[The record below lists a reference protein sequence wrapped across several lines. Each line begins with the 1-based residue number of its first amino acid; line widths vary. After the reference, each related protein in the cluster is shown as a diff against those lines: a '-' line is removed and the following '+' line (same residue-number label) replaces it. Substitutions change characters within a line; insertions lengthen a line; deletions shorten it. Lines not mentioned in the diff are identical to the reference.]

1 MDPSPH
7 PLSQFVL
14 KMHSRCD
21 LACDHCYVFE
31 HADQSW
37 RGRPTVISDELLDLT
52 ARRIADHARTHR
64 LDTVHVVL
72 HGGEPLLAGRT
83 RLRRAAQSLSTA
95 LSGISALDLR
105 IHTNGVTLDEKFCEL
120 FAEYDIKVGI
130 SLDGDRAAND
140 LHRRYRDG
148 RSSHTR
154 VLHAIDLLR
163 GPRYRHLFAGLLCTV
178 DLRND
183 PVTVYDALA
192 ELAPPRID
200 FLLPHATWDEPP
212 PRPDTGTSATP
223 YGDWLLRVHDRWS
236 AAGRPMGVRVLDSVL
251 RTLRGASSLT
261 ESLGLAPV
269 ELAVI
274 ETDGALEQADSLKT
288 AYDGAPGTGLHVA
301 VNSLDEMALHPGI
314 TARQQGLDGLCE
326 TCRNCPVVRSCGGG
340 LYAHRY
346 RSEGG
351 SGTFM
356 NPSVYCADLKQLITG
371 IRDREPSR
379 TPMPHLPL
387 DDTHLAEI
395 AAGFG
400 GADAVDRLA
409 RHELTVNRELL
420 AAVWHESPHDDT
432 GTAAWETLAV
442 LDAEAPESVDAVLAH
457 PYLRPWAQRVL
468 RGDGEAG
475 PIAMR
480 GVAELAA
487 AALLR
492 SGRAGS
498 VTVPT
503 GSGVLRL
510 PTLGSLVV
518 ADAASASASVSAQV
532 TSGTDEGFI
541 VRIAG
546 REHTVGRKS
555 SVDPAWWGRHRF
567 ELPGWAVALED
578 TDPWRDAHGYPV
590 RARLTA
596 AAAERWHQDLAAA
609 WEWIRRELPAYAP
622 GIAAGLSV
630 VTPLRDAAAGADI
643 SSAARDA
650 FGAVGIARP
659 GAPHTLACLLVH
671 EFQHVK
677 LGAVLDVADLYDPT
691 CERLFYAPWRPDPR
705 PLEGLLQGTYAH
717 IAVVDYWRARLR
729 STHGAAAHDAEIRFA
744 RWREQTAEAVD
755 TLIGSGALTALGERF
770 VTAMGETVATRLTEP
785 VSADALISARRT
797 AADHKVRTTAGD

>member
-1 MDPSPH
+1 MISGA
-7 PLSQFVL
+7 VL
-14 KMHSRCD
+14 D
-21 LACDHCYVFE
+21 IA
-31 HADQSW
+31 
-37 RGRPTVISDELLDLT
+37 

-72 HGGEPLLAGRT
+72 HGGEPLLAGRE
-83 RLRRAAQSLSTA
+83 RLRLAAQSLHTA
-95 LSGISALDLR
+95 LSGICALDLR
-105 IHTNGVTLDEKFCEL
+105 IHTNGVTLDEKFCDL
-120 FAEYDIKVGI
+120 FAEFDIKVGV

-140 LHRRYRDG
+140 LHRRYRNG
-148 RSSHTR
+148 RSSHAQ
-154 VLHAIDLLR
+154 VLRAVDLLNS
-163 GPRYRHLFAGLLCTV
+163 PRYRHLFAGLLCTV

-192 ELAPPRID
+192 GLTPPRID

-212 PRPDTGTSATP
+212 ARPDDSASATS
-223 YGDWLLRVHDRWS
+223 YGDWLLRVHDRWT

-288 AYDGAPGTGLHVA
+288 AYDGAPGTGMDVHA
-301 VNSLDEMALHPGI
+301 NSLDEMAVHPGI
-314 TARQQGLDGLCE
+314 VARQLGLDGLCE
-326 TCRNCPVVRSCGGG
+326 TCRGCPVVRSCGGG

-346 RSEGG
+346 RSG
-351 SGTFM
+351 SGAGGFM

-371 IRDREPSR
+371 IRDREAQK
-379 TPMPHLPL
+379 TPMPQLPL
-387 DDTHLAEI
+387 DEAHLDELAT
-395 AAGFG
+395 GFG
-400 GADAVDRLA
+400 GAEAVELLA

-420 AAVWHESPHDDT
+420 AAVWHESAHSAT
-432 GTAAWETLAV
+432 GTAAWETLSV

-457 PYLRPWAQRVL
+457 PYLRPWAQRAL

-475 PIAMR
+475 RIAMR

-487 AALLR
+487 AALV
-492 SGRAGS
+492 RAGREGT

-510 PTLGSLVV
+510 PTLGAFVV
-518 ADAASASASVSAQV
+518 GDATRAQV
-532 TSGTDEGFI
+532 TGGADEGFT
-541 VRIAG
+541 VRVGERA
-546 REHTVGRKS
+546 HTVGRKS
-555 SVDPAWWGRHRF
+555 GADPAWWARHRF

-590 RARLTA
+590 RTRLSP
-596 AAAERWHQDLAAA
+596 AAAEEWRDHLAAA

-622 GIAAGLSV
+622 GLAAGLNI
-630 VTPLRDAAAGADI
+630 VTPLRESATGADI

-659 GAPHTLACLLVH
+659 DTPQTLACLLVH

-677 LGAVLDVADLYDPT
+677 LGAVLDLMDLYDPT
-691 CERLFYAPWRPDPR
+691 CEQLFYAPWRPDPR

-717 IAVVDYWRARLR
+717 IAVVDYWRALR
-729 STHGAAAHDAEIRFA
+729 RTAEGTEAREAEVRFA

-755 TLIGSGALTALGERF
+755 TLAGSGALTELGERF
-770 VTAMGETVATRLTEP
+770 VSAMGETVSARLTDP
-785 VSADALISARRT
+785 VRPDALISARRT
-797 AADHKVRTTAGD
+797 AADHKGRTVPGS

>member
-37 RGRPTVISDELLDLT
+37 RGRPTVISGAVLDIA

-72 HGGEPLLAGRT
+72 HGGEPLLAGRE
-83 RLRRAAQSLSTA
+83 RLRLAAQSLHTA
-95 LSGISALDLR
+95 LSGICALDLR
-105 IHTNGVTLDEKFCEL
+105 IHTNGVTLDEKFCDL
-120 FAEYDIKVGI
+120 FAEFDIKVGV

-140 LHRRYRDG
+140 LHRRYRNG
-148 RSSHTR
+148 RSSHAQ
-154 VLHAIDLLR
+154 VLRAVDLLNS
-163 GPRYRHLFAGLLCTV
+163 PRYRHLFAGLLCTV

-192 ELAPPRID
+192 GLTPPRID

-212 PRPDTGTSATP
+212 ARPDDSASATS
-223 YGDWLLRVHDRWS
+223 YGDWLLRVHDRWT

-288 AYDGAPGTGLHVA
+288 AYDGAPGTGMDVHA
-301 VNSLDEMALHPGI
+301 NSLDEMAVHPGI
-314 TARQQGLDGLCE
+314 VARQLGLDGLCE
-326 TCRNCPVVRSCGGG
+326 TCRGCPVVRSCGGG

-346 RSEGG
+346 RSG
-351 SGTFM
+351 SGAGGFM

-371 IRDREPSR
+371 IRDREAQK
-379 TPMPHLPL
+379 TPMPQLPL
-387 DDTHLAEI
+387 DEAHLDELAT
-395 AAGFG
+395 GFG
-400 GADAVDRLA
+400 GAEAVELLA

-420 AAVWHESPHDDT
+420 AAVWHESAHSAT
-432 GTAAWETLAV
+432 GTAAWETLSV

-457 PYLRPWAQRVL
+457 PYLRPWAQRAL

-475 PIAMR
+475 RIAMR

-487 AALLR
+487 AALV
-492 SGRAGS
+492 RAGREGT

-510 PTLGSLVV
+510 PTLGAFVV
-518 ADAASASASVSAQV
+518 GDATRAQV
-532 TSGTDEGFI
+532 TGGADEGFT
-541 VRIAG
+541 VRVGERA
-546 REHTVGRKS
+546 HTVGRKS
-555 SVDPAWWGRHRF
+555 GADPAWWARHRF

-590 RARLTA
+590 RTRLSP
-596 AAAERWHQDLAAA
+596 AAAEEWRDHLAAA

-622 GIAAGLSV
+622 GLAAGLNI
-630 VTPLRDAAAGADI
+630 VTPLRESATGADI

-659 GAPHTLACLLVH
+659 DTPQTLACLLVH

-677 LGAVLDVADLYDPT
+677 LGAVLDLMDLYDPT
-691 CERLFYAPWRPDPR
+691 CEQLFYAPWRPDPR

-717 IAVVDYWRARLR
+717 IAVVDYWRALR
-729 STHGAAAHDAEIRFA
+729 RTAEGTEAREAEVRFA

-755 TLIGSGALTALGERF
+755 TLAGSGALTELGERF
-770 VTAMGETVATRLTEP
+770 VSAMGETVSARLTDP
-785 VSADALISARRT
+785 VRPDALISARRT
-797 AADHKVRTTAGD
+797 AADHKGRTVPGS

>member
-1 MDPSPH
+1 MDLSPH

-21 LACDHCYVFE
+21 LACDHCYVYE

-37 RGRPTVISDELLDLT
+37 RGRPVVVSDEVLELT
-52 ARRIADHARTHR
+52 AQRIAEHVRAHR
-64 LDTVHVVL
+64 LDFVHVVL
-72 HGGEPLLAGRT
+72 HGGEPLLAGPD
-83 RLRRAAQSLSTA
+83 RLRLAARSLSTA
-95 LSGISALDLR
+95 LSGVCVLDLR

-148 RSSHTR
+148 RSSHAP
-154 VLHAIDLLR
+154 VLRAIDLLKR
-163 GPRYRHLFAGLLCTV
+163 PRYRHLFAGLLCTV

-183 PVTVYDALA
+183 PVAVYDALA

-236 AAGRPMGVRVLDSVL
+236 DAGRPMGVRLLDSVL
-251 RTLRGASSLT
+251 RTLRGAGSLT
-261 ESLGLAPV
+261 EALGLAPV
-269 ELAVI
+269 EFAVI
-274 ETDGALEQADSLKT
+274 ETDGSLEQADSLKT

-301 VNSLDEMALHPGI
+301 VNSLDEMAAHPGI
-314 TARQQGLDGLCE
+314 TARQQGLDGLCA
-326 TCRNCPVVRSCGGG
+326 TCRSCPVVRSCGGG

-346 RSEGG
+346 NSADGTGG
-351 SGTFM
+351 FM

-371 IRDREPSR
+371 IRDREEQRVSIHQPPLSES
-379 TPMPHLPL
+379 HL
-387 DDTHLAEI
+387 DEI

-420 AAVWHESPHDDT
+420 GAVWHESPHDDT
-432 GTAAWETLAV
+432 GTAAWETLAG
-442 LDAEAPESVDAVLAH
+442 LDTEAPESVDAVLAH

-468 RGDGEAG
+468 RGGGDAG

-480 GVAELAA
+480 GVAELTA

-492 SGRAGS
+492 AGREGT

-510 PTLGSLVV
+510 PTLGALVV
-518 ADAASASASVSAQV
+518 GDAAEARVTGERQGFTVRVGEREYSVSHESRADAA
-532 TSGTDEGFI
+532 
-541 VRIAG
+541 
-546 REHTVGRKS
+546 
-555 SVDPAWWGRHRF
+555 WWPRRRF
-567 ELPGWAVALED
+567 ELPGWEVALED
-578 TDPWRDAHGYPV
+578 TDPWRDVHGYPLT
-590 RARLTA
+590 ARLSATA
-596 AAAERWHQDLAAA
+596 SEEWRTGLTSA

-622 GIAAGLSV
+622 GLAAGLSV
-630 VTPLRDAAAGADI
+630 VTPLRESTADADI

-650 FGAVGIARP
+650 FGAVAIARP
-659 GAPHTLACLLVH
+659 GSPQTLACLLVH

-677 LGAVLDVADLYDPT
+677 LGAVLDVADLYDPS

-717 IAVVDYWRARLR
+717 IAVVDYWRARR
-729 STHGAAAHDAEIRFA
+729 RTAPGAEARDAEVRFA

-755 TLIGSGALTALGERF
+755 TLIGSGALTDLGMRF
-770 VTAMGETVATRLTEP
+770 VAAMGETVANRLTEP
-785 VSADALISARRT
+785 VDVDALLSARRT
-797 AADHKVRTTAGD
+797 AVNHKAAAAAKD

>member
-21 LACDHCYVFE
+21 LACDHCYVYE

-37 RGRPTVISDELLDLT
+37 RGRPAVVSDEVLELT
-52 ARRIADHARTHR
+52 AKRVAEHAHAHR

-72 HGGEPLLAGRT
+72 HGGEPLLAGRHKL
-83 RLRRAAQSLSTA
+83 RLAAQHLSTA
-95 LSGISALDLR
+95 LSGVCALDLR
-105 IHTNGVTLDEKFCEL
+105 IHTNGVTLDEELCEL
-120 FAEYDIKVGI
+120 FAEFDIKVGV

-140 LHRRYRDG
+140 LHRRYRNG

-154 VLHAIDLLR
+154 VLRAIDLLNR
-163 GPRYRHLFAGLLCTV
+163 PRYRHLFAGLLCTV

-192 ELAPPRID
+192 ELTPPRID

-212 PRPDTGTSATP
+212 PRPDDSASDTP
-223 YGDWLLRVHDRWS
+223 YGDWLLRVHDRWT
-236 AAGRPMGVRVLDSVL
+236 AADRPMGVRVLDSVL

-274 ETDGALEQADSLKT
+274 ETDGSLEQADSLKT
-288 AYDGAPGTGLHVA
+288 AYDGAPGTGLNVTA
-301 VNSLDEMALHPGI
+301 DSLDEMAVHPGI
-314 TARQQGLDGLCE
+314 QARQQGLDGLCE
-326 TCRNCPVVRSCGGG
+326 TCRECPVVRSCGGG

-346 RSEGG
+346 NSAGG
-351 SGTFM
+351 TGGFM

-371 IRDREPSR
+371 IRDREDQR
-379 TPMPHLPL
+379 MPTSHIPL
-387 DDTHLAEI
+387 GERHFDEL

-400 GADAVDRLA
+400 GTDAVQRLA

-420 AAVWHESPHDDT
+420 AAVWHESAHSAI
-432 GTAAWETLAV
+432 GTAAWETLAL
-442 LDAEAPESVDAVLAH
+442 LDTEAPESVDAVLAH

-468 RGDGEAG
+468 RGDGPAG
-475 PIAMR
+475 RIAMR

-487 AALLR
+487 AALV
-492 SGRAGS
+492 RAGHEGTL
-498 VTVPT
+498 TVPT

-510 PTLGSLVV
+510 PTLGALVV
-518 ADAASASASVSAQV
+518 GDATEAQV
-532 TSGTDEGFI
+532 TGGTEEGFT
-541 VRIAG
+541 VRAGG
-546 REHTVGRKS
+546 REYPVSHKYVADT
-555 SVDPAWWGRHRF
+555 AWWARHRF

-590 RARLTA
+590 TPRLSPAET
-596 AAAERWHQDLAAA
+596 ERWRHHLAAA

-622 GIAAGLSV
+622 GLAAGLGV
-630 VTPLRDAAAGADI
+630 VTPLREPTTGADI
-643 SSAARDA
+643 SSAARDS

-659 GAPHTLACLLVH
+659 GTPETLASLLVH

-677 LGAVLDVADLYDPT
+677 LGAVLDLTDLYDPT
-691 CERLFYAPWRPDPR
+691 CEQLFHAAWRPDPR

-717 IAVVDYWRARLR
+717 IAVVDYWRARHRTAEGTAVHDTETRFVHLR
-729 STHGAAAHDAEIRFA
+729 T
-744 RWREQTAEAVD
+744 QTAEAVD
-755 TLIGSGALTALGERF
+755 TLLASTALTDLGERF
-770 VTAMGETVATRLTEP
+770 VRAMGETVSNRLTDPVGAGAPARAQESATRHRERST
-785 VSADALISARRT
+785 AR
-797 AADHKVRTTAGD
+797 KQP

>member
-37 RGRPTVISDELLDLT
+37 RGRPKVISEEILDLT
-52 ARRIADHARTHR
+52 ARRIAEHARAHR
-64 LDTVHVVL
+64 LDTVYVVL
-72 HGGEPLLAGRT
+72 HGGEPLLAGRAG
-83 RLRRAAQSLSTA
+83 LRRAAESLRTA
-95 LSGISALDLR
+95 LSGVCALDLR
-105 IHTNGVTLDEKFCEL
+105 IHTNGVTLDEKFCDL
-120 FAEYDIKVGI
+120 FAEFDIRVGI

-140 LHRRYRDG
+140 LHRLYRDG
-148 RSSHTR
+148 RSSHDQ
-154 VLHAIDLLR
+154 VLRAIALLS
-163 GPRYRHLFAGLLCTV
+163 GPRYRHLFAGLLCTI

-183 PVTVYDALA
+183 PTVVYDALA

-212 PRPDTGTSATP
+212 ARPADSMS
-223 YGDWLLRVHDRWS
+223 YGDWLLTVHDRWT
-236 AAGRPMGVRVLDSVL
+236 ATGRPMGVRVLDSVL
-251 RTLRGASSLT
+251 RTLRGADSLT

-274 ETDGALEQADSLKT
+274 ETDGSLEQADSLKT
-288 AYDGAPGTGLHVA
+288 AYDGAPGTGMNVTA
-301 VNSLDEMALHPGI
+301 DSLDAMAEHPGVV
-314 TARQQGLDGLCE
+314 ARQLGLDGLCD
-326 TCRNCPVVRSCGGG
+326 TCRACEVVQSCGGG

-346 RSEGG
+346 RSRNDADESGG
-351 SGTFM
+351 FM

-371 IRDREPSR
+371 IRDREAQRMPSPR
-379 TPMPHLPL
+379 LPL
-387 DDTHLAEI
+387 DDMHLGELS
-395 AAGFG
+395 AGFG
-400 GADAVDRLA
+400 GADAVEALA

-420 AAVWHESPHDDT
+420 AAVWHNSPHDAT
-432 GTAAWETLAV
+432 GAAAWETLAV

-457 PYLRPWAQRVL
+457 PYLRPWAQRAL
-468 RGDGEAG
+468 AGDAETG

-492 SGRAGS
+492 AGRAGT

-510 PTLGSLVV
+510 PTLGALVV
-518 ADAASASASVSAQV
+518 GEAGEAQV
-532 TSGTDEGFI
+532 TAGGDEGFG
-541 VRIAG
+541 VRVSG
-546 REHTVGRKS
+546 REHLVGRKAGS
-555 SVDPAWWGRHRF
+555 DPAWLARHRF
-567 ELPGWAVALED
+567 ELPGWAVVLED

-590 RARLTA
+590 RARLSA
-596 AAAERWHQDLAAA
+596 AAAEGWRSDLTAA

-622 GIAAGLSV
+622 GLAAGLSV
-630 VTPLRDAAAGADI
+630 VTPLRESAADADI

-650 FGAVGIARP
+650 FGAVAIARP
-659 GAPHTLACLLVH
+659 GTPETLACLLVH

-677 LGAVLDVADLYDPT
+677 LGAVLDLTDLHDPG

-717 IAVVDYWRARLR
+717 VAVVDYWRALHR
-729 STHGAAAHDAEIRFA
+729 STGDATAEVQFA
-744 RWREQTAEAVD
+744 RWREQTAEAVR
-755 TLIGSGALTALGERF
+755 TLAGSGALTKLGERF
-770 VTAMGETVATRLTEP
+770 VTAMGETLSTRLTDP
-785 VSADALISARRT
+785 VNADALAEALRT
-797 AADHKVRTTAGD
+797 AADHRGIAAR

>member
-14 KMHSRCD
+14 KVHSRCD
-21 LACDHCYVFE
+21 LACDHCYVYE

-37 RGRPTVISDELLDLT
+37 RGRPVVISGEVLDLT
-52 ARRIADHARTHR
+52 ARRIAEHARTHR

-72 HGGEPLLAGRT
+72 HGGEPLLAGRK
-83 RLRRAAQSLSTA
+83 RLRLTAQSLRTA
-95 LSGISALDLR
+95 LSGVSALDLR

-120 FAEYDIKVGI
+120 FAEFDIKVGI

-140 LHRRYRDG
+140 LHRRYRNG
-148 RSSHTR
+148 RSSHAR
-154 VLHAIDLLR
+154 VLRAIALLDS
-163 GPRYRHLFAGLLCTV
+163 PRYRHLFAGLLCTI

-212 PRPDTGTSATP
+212 PRPDGAISATS
-223 YGDWLLRVHDRWS
+223 YGDWLLSVHDRWTAS
-236 AAGRPMGVRVLDSVL
+236 GRPMGVRVLDSVL

-288 AYDGAPGTGLHVA
+288 AYDGAPGTGMNVSA
-301 VNSLDEMALHPGI
+301 NSLDEMAAHPGI
-314 TARQQGLDGLCE
+314 VARQLGLDGLCE
-326 TCRNCPVVRSCGGG
+326 TCRGCPVVSSCGGG

-346 RSEGG
+346 RSG
-351 SGTFM
+351 SGAGGFM

-371 IRDREPSR
+371 IRDREARRMS
-379 TPMPHLPL
+379 MSQLPL
-387 DDTHLAEI
+387 DDVHLDEI
-395 AAGFG
+395 ASGFG
-400 GADAVDRLA
+400 GADAVELLA

-420 AAVWHESPHDDT
+420 AAVWHESAHSAVGD
-432 GTAAWETLAV
+432 AAWETLAV

-457 PYLRPWAQRVL
+457 PYVRPWAQRAL
-468 RGDGEAG
+468 RGDEEAG
-475 PIAMR
+475 RIAMR

-492 SGRAGS
+492 AGRAGT

-510 PTLGSLVV
+510 PTLGALVV
-518 ADAASASASVSAQV
+518 GDAPEARV
-532 TSGTDEGFI
+532 TGGADEGFT
-541 VRIAG
+541 VRVGG

-555 SVDPAWWGRHRF
+555 GANQAWLARHRF

-590 RARLTA
+590 RARLSA
-596 AAAERWHQDLAAA
+596 AAAEEWRENLAAA

-622 GIAAGLSV
+622 GLAAGLSV
-630 VTPLRDAAAGADI
+630 VTPLRGASTGADI

-650 FGAVGIARP
+650 FGAVGLARP
-659 GAPHTLACLLVH
+659 GTPETLACLLVH

-677 LGAVLDVADLYDPT
+677 LGAVLDLTDLYDPA
-691 CERLFYAPWRPDPR
+691 CEELFYAPWRPDPR

-717 IAVVDYWRARLR
+717 IAVVDYWRARR
-729 STHGAAAHDAEIRFA
+729 RTADGAEAYDAAVRFS

-755 TLIGSGALTALGERF
+755 TLLGSGALTEPGERF
-770 VTAMGETVATRLTEP
+770 VTAMGETVATRLTDP
-785 VSADALISARRT
+785 VSPDALAEARRA
-797 AADHKVRTTAGD
+797 AADHRGRTAVEDRS

>member
-21 LACDHCYVFE
+21 LACDHCYVYE

-37 RGRPTVISDELLDLT
+37 RGRPAVVSGEILELT
-52 ARRIADHARTHR
+52 AKRVAEHARVHR

-72 HGGEPLLAGRT
+72 HGGEPLLAGRD
-83 RLRRAAQSLSTA
+83 RLRLAAQSLSTA
-95 LSGISALDLR
+95 LSGVCALDLR
-105 IHTNGVTLDEKFCEL
+105 IHTNGVTLDEEFCEL
-120 FAEYDIKVGI
+120 FAEFDIKVGV

-140 LHRRYRDG
+140 LHRRYRNG
-148 RSSHTR
+148 RSSHTP
-154 VLHAIDLLR
+154 VLRAIDLLNR
-163 GPRYRHLFAGLLCTV
+163 PRYRHLFAGLLCTI

-212 PRPDTGTSATP
+212 PRPDDSASDTP
-223 YGDWLLRVHDRWS
+223 YGDWLLRVHDRWT
-236 AAGRPMGVRVLDSVL
+236 ATGRPMGVRVLDSVL

-288 AYDGAPGTGLHVA
+288 AYDGAPGTGMDVRA
-301 VNSLDEMALHPGI
+301 NSLDEMAVHPGI
-314 TARQQGLDGLCE
+314 VARQLGLDGLCE
-326 TCRNCPVVRSCGGG
+326 TCRGCPVVRSCGGG

-346 RSEGG
+346 RSG
-351 SGTFM
+351 SGAGGFM

-371 IRDREPSR
+371 IRDREEQK

-387 DDTHLAEI
+387 DDAHLDELAT
-395 AAGFG
+395 GFG
-400 GADAVDRLA
+400 GAEAVELLA

-420 AAVWHESPHDDT
+420 AAVWHESAHSPT

-457 PYLRPWAQRVL
+457 PYLRPWAQCAL
-468 RGDGEAG
+468 SGDGEAG
-475 PIAMR
+475 RIAMR

-487 AALLR
+487 AALV
-492 SGRAGS
+492 RAGREGT
-498 VTVPT
+498 VTVPA

-510 PTLGSLVV
+510 PTLGAFVV
-518 ADAASASASVSAQV
+518 GDATRAQV
-532 TSGTDEGFI
+532 TGGADEGFT
-541 VRIAG
+541 VRVGG
-546 REHTVGRKS
+546 RTHTVGRKS
-555 SVDPAWWGRHRF
+555 GADPAWWARHRF

-590 RARLTA
+590 RARLSP
-596 AAAERWHQDLAAA
+596 AAAEEWREHLAAA

-622 GIAAGLSV
+622 GLAAGLSV
-630 VTPLRDAAAGADI
+630 VTPLRESSTGGDI

-659 GAPHTLACLLVH
+659 DTPQTLACLLVH

-677 LGAVLDVADLYDPT
+677 LGAVLDLMDLYDPT
-691 CERLFYAPWRPDPR
+691 CEQLFHAPWRPDPR

-717 IAVVDYWRARLR
+717 IAVVDYWRARHR
-729 STHGAAAHDAEIRFA
+729 TAEGTAAHDAETRFA
-744 RWREQTAEAVD
+744 HWREQTAEAVD
-755 TLIGSGALTALGERF
+755 TLLASTALTDLGERF
-770 VTAMGETVATRLTEP
+770 VTAMGETITNRLTDPVGPDAPARAHESATRHRERST
-785 VSADALISARRT
+785 AR
-797 AADHKVRTTAGD
+797 KQP

>member
-37 RGRPTVISDELLDLT
+37 RGRPAVISDEVLDLT
-52 ARRIADHARTHR
+52 ARRIAEHARTHR

-72 HGGEPLLAGRT
+72 HGGEPLLAGRNM
-83 RLRRAAQSLSTA
+83 LRRAAQGLRTA
-95 LSGISALDLR
+95 LAGVSALDLR

-120 FAEYDIKVGI
+120 FAEFDIKVGI

-140 LHRRYRDG
+140 LHRRYRNG
-148 RSSHTR
+148 RSSHDR
-154 VLHAIDLLR
+154 VLRAIGLLNS
-163 GPRYRHLFAGLLCTV
+163 PRHRHLFAGLLCTV

-192 ELAPPRID
+192 ELDPPRID

-212 PRPDTGTSATP
+212 ARPAGTPS
-223 YGDWLLRVHDRWS
+223 YGEWLLTVHDRWT

-288 AYDGAPGTGLHVA
+288 AYDGAPGTGMDVR
-301 VNSLDEMALHPGI
+301 VNSLDEMAVHPGI
-314 TARQQGLDGLCE
+314 VARQQGLDGLCG
-326 TCRNCPVVRSCGGG
+326 TCRACPVVRSCGGG

-346 RSEGG
+346 RAD
-351 SGTFM
+351 SGAGDFM

-371 IRDREPSR
+371 IRDREAQR

-387 DDTHLAEI
+387 DDVRFDEI

-400 GADAVDRLA
+400 GADAVELLA
-409 RHELTVNRELL
+409 RRELGVNRELL
-420 AAVWHESPHDDT
+420 AAVWHESAHDAT
-432 GTAAWETLAV
+432 GTAAWDTLAV
-442 LDAEAPESVDAVLAH
+442 LDAEADESVDAVLAH
-457 PYLRPWAQRVL
+457 PYLRPWAQRAL
-468 RGDGEAG
+468 RGDEAAG
-475 PIAMR
+475 RIAMR

-492 SGRAGS
+492 AGRAGT

-510 PTLGSLVV
+510 PTLGALVV
-518 ADAASASASVSAQV
+518 GDAAHAQV
-532 TSGTDEGFI
+532 TGGADGSFT
-541 VRIAG
+541 VRVG
-546 REHTVGRKS
+546 EREHTVGPKS
-555 SVDPAWWGRHRF
+555 AADPAWLARHRF
-567 ELPGWAVALED
+567 ELPGWAVVLED

-590 RARLTA
+590 RARLSA
-596 AAAERWHQDLAAA
+596 AAAEAWRGDLAAA

-622 GIAAGLSV
+622 GLAAGLSV
-630 VTPLRDAAAGADI
+630 VTPLREASAGADI

-650 FGAVGIARP
+650 FGAVAIARP
-659 GAPHTLACLLVH
+659 GTPQTLACLLVH

-677 LGAVLDVADLYDPT
+677 LGAVLDLTDLYDPA
-691 CERLFYAPWRPDPR
+691 CEELFYAPWRPDPR

-717 IAVVDYWRARLR
+717 IAVVDYWRARR
-729 STHGAAAHDAEIRFA
+729 RTASGAEARDAEVRFA
-744 RWREQTAEAVD
+744 HWREQTAEAVD
-755 TLIGSGALTALGERF
+755 TLAGSGALTELGERF
-770 VTAMGETVATRLTEP
+770 VTAMGETVSTRLTDP
-785 VSADALISARRT
+785 VSPDALTDARRT
-797 AADHKVRTTAGD
+797 AAHHKGVTAAGSRS

>member
-7 PLSQFVL
+7 PLSQFVV

-37 RGRPTVISDELLDLT
+37 RGRPVVISDELLDLT
-52 ARRIADHARTHR
+52 AQRIAEHARTHR

-72 HGGEPLLAGRT
+72 HGGEPLLAGRK
-83 RLRRAAQSLSTA
+83 RLRRAAQNLSTA
-95 LSGISALDLR
+95 LSGVSALDLR
-105 IHTNGVTLDEKFCEL
+105 IHTNGVTLDEQFCEL
-120 FAEYDIKVGI
+120 FAEYDIKVGV

-140 LHRRYRDG
+140 LHRRYRNG

-154 VLHAIDLLR
+154 VLRAIELLS

-223 YGDWLLRVHDRWS
+223 YGDWLLRVHDRWT

-301 VNSLDEMALHPGI
+301 VNSLDEMAAHPGVK
-314 TARQQGLDGLCE
+314 ARQQGLDGLCE
-326 TCRNCPVVRSCGGG
+326 TCRACPVVRSCGGG

-351 SGTFM
+351 TGGFM

-371 IRDREPSR
+371 IRDREDRR

-387 DDTHLAEI
+387 DDLHLAEI

-400 GADAVDRLA
+400 GGDAVDRLA

-420 AAVWHESPHDDT
+420 AAVWHLSPHDET
-432 GTAAWETLAV
+432 GSAAWETLAV

-492 SGRAGS
+492 SGQAGG

-503 GSGVLRL
+503 HLGVLRL
-510 PTLGSLVV
+510 PTLGALVV
-518 ADAASASASVSAQV
+518 GEATEARVTSVS
-532 TSGTDEGFI
+532 DESFH
-541 VRIAG
+541 VRVEG
-546 REHTVGRKS
+546 REHTVGPKS
-555 SVDPAWWGRHRF
+555 AADPAWWARHRF

-578 TDPWRDAHGYPV
+578 TDPWRDEHGYPV
-590 RARLTA
+590 RDRLSA
-596 AAAERWHQDLAAA
+596 AAAEGWHRDLAAA

-622 GIAAGLSV
+622 GLAAGLSV
-630 VTPLRDAAAGADI
+630 VTPLRESTAGADI

-659 GAPHTLACLLVH
+659 GTPQTLACLLVH

-717 IAVVDYWRARLR
+717 IAVVDYWRARR
-729 STHGAAAHDAEIRFA
+729 RTAPGAEARDAEVRFA

-755 TLIGSGALTALGERF
+755 TLIGSGALTDLGMRF
-770 VTAMGETVATRLTEP
+770 VAAMGETVANRLTEP
-785 VSADALISARRT
+785 VDADALLSARRT
-797 AADHKVRTTAGD
+797 AADHKIRTTGRD

>member
-31 HADQSW
+31 HVDQSW
-37 RGRPTVISDELLDLT
+37 RGRPVVISDELLALT
-52 ARRIADHARTHR
+52 ARRIAEHARTHR

-72 HGGEPLLAGRT
+72 HGGEPLLAGRN
-83 RLRRAAQSLSTA
+83 RLRRAAQNLSTA
-95 LSGISALDLR
+95 LAGVSALDLR
-105 IHTNGVTLDEKFCEL
+105 IHTNGVTLDEQFCDL
-120 FAEYDIKVGI
+120 FAEYDIKVGV

-140 LHRRYRDG
+140 LHRRYRNG

-154 VLHAIDLLR
+154 VLRAIELLS

-212 PRPDTGTSATP
+212 PRPDAGTSAAP
-223 YGDWLLRVHDRWS
+223 YGDWLLRVHDRWT

-288 AYDGAPGTGLHVA
+288 AYDGAPGTGMHVA
-301 VNSLDEMALHPGI
+301 VNSLDEMAAHPGI

-326 TCRNCPVVRSCGGG
+326 TCQECPVVRSCGGG

-351 SGTFM
+351 TGGFM

-371 IRDREPSR
+371 IRDREDRR
-379 TPMPHLPL
+379 TPMTHLPL
-387 DDTHLAEI
+387 DDAHLAEI
-395 AAGFG
+395 ASGFG

-420 AAVWHESPHDDT
+420 AAVWHQSPHDDT

-468 RGDGEAG
+468 RGDAEAG
-475 PIAMR
+475 RIAMR

-492 SGRAGS
+492 SGQAGR

-503 GSGVLRL
+503 HRGVLRL
-510 PTLGSLVV
+510 PTLGALVV
-518 ADAASASASVSAQV
+518 GEATEARVTSVS
-532 TSGTDEGFI
+532 DESFV
-541 VRIAG
+541 VRVEE
-546 REHTVGRKS
+546 REHTVGLKS
-555 SVDPAWWGRHRF
+555 AADPAWWGRHRF

-590 RARLTA
+590 RDRLSP
-596 AAAERWHQDLAAA
+596 AAAERWHRDLAAA

-622 GIAAGLSV
+622 GLAAGLSV
-630 VTPLRDAAAGADI
+630 VTPLRESTAGADI

-659 GAPHTLACLLVH
+659 GTPQTLACLLVH

-677 LGAVLDVADLYDPT
+677 LGAVLDVADLYDPA

-717 IAVVDYWRARLR
+717 IAVVDYWGARR
-729 STHGAAAHDAEIRFA
+729 RTAPGAEARDAEVRFA

-755 TLIGSGALTALGERF
+755 TLIGSGALTDLGVRF
-770 VTAMGETVATRLTEP
+770 VTAMGDTVASRLTEP
-785 VSADALISARRT
+785 VGADALLSARRT
-797 AADHKVRTTAGD
+797 AADHKVRTTGRD

>member
-37 RGRPTVISDELLDLT
+37 RGRPTVISGAVLDIT
-52 ARRIADHARTHR
+52 ARRIADHARAHR

-72 HGGEPLLAGRT
+72 HGGEPLLAGRE
-83 RLRRAAQSLSTA
+83 RLRLAAQSLHTA
-95 LSGISALDLR
+95 LSGVCALDLR
-105 IHTNGVTLDEKFCEL
+105 IHTNGVTLDEKFCDL
-120 FAEYDIKVGI
+120 FAEFDIKVGV

-140 LHRRYRDG
+140 LHRRYRNG
-148 RSSHTR
+148 RSSHAQ
-154 VLHAIDLLR
+154 VLRAIDLLNS
-163 GPRYRHLFAGLLCTV
+163 PRYRHLFAGLLCTV

-192 ELAPPRID
+192 GLTPPRID

-212 PRPDTGTSATP
+212 ARPDDSTSATS
-223 YGDWLLRVHDRWS
+223 YGDWLLRVHDRWT

-288 AYDGAPGTGLHVA
+288 AYDGAPGTGMDVRA
-301 VNSLDEMALHPGI
+301 NSLDEMAVHPGI
-314 TARQQGLDGLCE
+314 VARQLGLDGLCE
-326 TCRNCPVVRSCGGG
+326 TCRDCPVVRSCGGG

-346 RSEGG
+346 RSG
-351 SGTFM
+351 SGAGGFM

-371 IRDREPSR
+371 IRDREAQK
-379 TPMPHLPL
+379 TPMPQLPL
-387 DDTHLAEI
+387 DDTHLDELAT
-395 AAGFG
+395 GFG
-400 GADAVDRLA
+400 GAEAVELLA

-420 AAVWHESPHDDT
+420 AAVWHESAHSAT
-432 GTAAWETLAV
+432 GTAAWETLAA

-457 PYLRPWAQRVL
+457 PYLRPWAQRAL
-468 RGDGEAG
+468 RGDGEADR
-475 PIAMR
+475 IAMR

-487 AALLR
+487 AALV
-492 SGRAGS
+492 RAGHEGT

-510 PTLGSLVV
+510 PTLGAFVV
-518 ADAASASASVSAQV
+518 GDATSAQV
-532 TSGTDEGFI
+532 TGGADEGFTI
-541 VRIAG
+541 RVGKRA
-546 REHTVGRKS
+546 HTVGRKS
-555 SVDPAWWGRHRF
+555 GADPAWRARHRF

-590 RARLTA
+590 RARLSP
-596 AAAERWHQDLAAA
+596 AAAEEWRDRLAAA

-622 GIAAGLSV
+622 GLAAGLSV
-630 VTPLRDAAAGADI
+630 VTPLRESPTGADI

-659 GAPHTLACLLVH
+659 DTPQTLACLLVH

-677 LGAVLDVADLYDPT
+677 LGAVLDLMDLYDPT
-691 CERLFYAPWRPDPR
+691 CEQLFYAPWRPDPR

-717 IAVVDYWRARLR
+717 IAVVDYWRARR
-729 STHGAAAHDAEIRFA
+729 RTADGTEAREAEVRFA

-755 TLIGSGALTALGERF
+755 TLVGSGALTALGERF
-770 VTAMGETVATRLTEP
+770 VTAMGETVSAWLTDP
-785 VSADALISARRT
+785 VHHEALISARRT
-797 AADHKVRTTAGD
+797 AADHKGRTVPGS

>member
-1 MDPSPH
+1 MISGA
-7 PLSQFVL
+7 VL
-14 KMHSRCD
+14 D
-21 LACDHCYVFE
+21 IA
-31 HADQSW
+31 
-37 RGRPTVISDELLDLT
+37 

-72 HGGEPLLAGRT
+72 HGGEPLLAGRE
-83 RLRRAAQSLSTA
+83 RLRLAAQSLHTA
-95 LSGISALDLR
+95 LSGICALDLR
-105 IHTNGVTLDEKFCEL
+105 IHTNGVTLDEKFCDL
-120 FAEYDIKVGI
+120 FAEFDIKVGV

-140 LHRRYRDG
+140 LHRRYRNG
-148 RSSHTR
+148 RSSHAQ
-154 VLHAIDLLR
+154 VLRAIDLLNS
-163 GPRYRHLFAGLLCTV
+163 PRYRHLFAGLLCTV

-192 ELAPPRID
+192 GLTPPRID

-212 PRPDTGTSATP
+212 ARPEDSASATS
-223 YGDWLLRVHDRWS
+223 YGDWLLRVHDRWT

-288 AYDGAPGTGLHVA
+288 AYDGAPGTGMDVHA
-301 VNSLDEMALHPGI
+301 NSLDEMAVHPGI
-314 TARQQGLDGLCE
+314 VARQLGLDGLCE
-326 TCRNCPVVRSCGGG
+326 TCRDCPVVRSCGGG

-346 RSEGG
+346 RSG
-351 SGTFM
+351 SGAGGFM

-371 IRDREPSR
+371 IRDREAQK
-379 TPMPHLPL
+379 TPMPQLPL
-387 DDTHLAEI
+387 DEAHLDELAT
-395 AAGFG
+395 GFG
-400 GADAVDRLA
+400 GAEAVELLV

-420 AAVWHESPHDDT
+420 AAVWHESAHSAT
-432 GTAAWETLAV
+432 GSAAWETLSV

-457 PYLRPWAQRVL
+457 PYLRPWAQRAL

-475 PIAMR
+475 RIAMR

-487 AALLR
+487 AALV
-492 SGRAGS
+492 RAGREGT

-510 PTLGSLVV
+510 PTLGAFVV
-518 ADAASASASVSAQV
+518 GDATRAQV
-532 TSGTDEGFI
+532 TGGADEGFT
-541 VRIAG
+541 VRVGERA
-546 REHTVGRKS
+546 HTVGRKS
-555 SVDPAWWGRHRF
+555 GADPAWWARHRF

-590 RARLTA
+590 RTRLSPS
-596 AAAERWHQDLAAA
+596 AAEDWRDHLAAA

-622 GIAAGLSV
+622 GLAAGLNT
-630 VTPLRDAAAGADI
+630 VTPLRESATGADI

-659 GAPHTLACLLVH
+659 DTPQTLACLLVH

-677 LGAVLDVADLYDPT
+677 LGAVLDLMDLYDPT
-691 CERLFYAPWRPDPR
+691 CEQLFYAPWRPDPR

-717 IAVVDYWRARLR
+717 IAVVDYWRALR
-729 STHGAAAHDAEIRFA
+729 RTADGTEAREAEVRFA

-755 TLIGSGALTALGERF
+755 TLAGSGALTELGERF
-770 VTAMGETVATRLTEP
+770 VSAMGETVSARLTDP
-785 VSADALISARRT
+785 VRPDALISARRT
-797 AADHKVRTTAGD
+797 AGDHKGRTVPGS